1 MIDSFNEVPVFVAA
15 VEAGGFAAAAR
26 RLNLSRSAISK
37 TVARLEEKLGTRLF
51 QRTTRRQGLT
61 EDGQTLYECCLRA
74 LDELRTGRALLE
86 AGRTEAVGK
95 LRVSM
100 PVLFGRCCV
109 APILLR
115 LAARYPG
122 LALELNFNDRHVDLI
137 EDGFDLV
144 IRNGPLGESAG
155 LKARCLARQ
164 RTLLF
169 AAPQYIEQH
178 GAPTDIDD
186 LRTHKAIVYARAGRI
201 HPWLFPRTEALPL
214 ELTPPAR
221 LRLDDL
227 DAIADAA
234 VAGFGLVWLPDWLVP
249 DRVRSGRLV
258 QLLPEVSPLVT
269 DIYAVWPDAPHLPSR
284 VRAAIDI
291 LAAEMPLALSDSA

>member
-1 MIDSFNEVPVFVAA
+1 
-15 VEAGGFAAAAR
+15 
-26 RLNLSRSAISK
+26 
-37 TVARLEEKLGTRLF
+37 
-51 QRTTRRQGLT
+51 
-61 EDGQTLYECCLRA
+61 
-74 LDELRTGRALLE
+74 
-86 AGRTEAVGK
+86 
-95 LRVSM
+95 
-100 PVLFGRCCV
+100 
-109 APILLR
+109 
-115 LAARYPG
+115 
-122 LALELNFNDRHVDLI
+122 
-137 EDGFDLV
+137 
-144 IRNGPLGESAG
+144 
-155 LKARCLARQ
+155 
-164 RTLLF
+164 
-169 AAPQYIEQH
+169 
-178 GAPTDIDD
+178 
-186 LRTHKAIVYARAGRI
+186 
-201 HPWLFPRTEALPL
+201 LPL